1 MYNCYKKK
9 KNHVFFLKSW
19 IIRAEDSLLSSCK
32 TMQSGVKQNKNV
44 SGDNYIPDTEPRA
57 YYIIFI

>member
-32 TMQSGVKQNKNV
+32 TMQSGVK
-44 SGDNYIPDTEPRA
+44 
-57 YYIIFI
+57 